1 MKEVYY
7 ITTLFLKNLI
17 YSIILIKYYV
27 TFYVIIEKKES
38 NLTLTIIG
46 TGSMG
51 MAIAHG
57 LKERYTLE
65 FVARDLSKLETI
77 KNEYQANIYP
87 LENFDITNK
96 NIILAVKPYALESVG
111 KQLKGR
117 ANTLYSVLAGSSLD
131 ALNTHIATQSS
142 VRIMPN
148 VSAKFKAS
156 TSVMTGDEHKR
167 AEAEEIFSAIG
178 DTFWVG
184 SEKEIDIATAIAGS
198 GPALL
203 TLVAEAMMDG
213 LVKEGMK
220 RPDATG
226 ITNSLFKGFAP
237 LIASNHPALIKDSV
251 MSPGGTTAAAYAMLE
266 EGAVRSSFIK
276 AVGEAFKVTQ
286 K

>member
-1 MKEVYY
+1 MA
-7 ITTLFLKNLI
+7 
-17 YSIILIKYYV
+17 
-27 TFYVIIEKKES
+27 
-38 NLTLTIIG
+38 
-46 TGSMG
+46 

-57 LKERYTLE
+57 LKDKYTLE
-65 FVARDLSKLETI
+65 FVARDLSKLESI
-77 KNEYQANIYP
+77 KKEFNCNIYN
-87 LENFDITNK
+87 LNNFNISNK
-96 NIILAVKPYALESVG
+96 NILLAVKPYALSSVS
-111 KQLKGR
+111 KQLIGE
-117 ANTLYSVLAGSSLD
+117 ANTVYSVLAGTTLE
-131 ALNTHIATQSS
+131 ALKENIPAQNH

-148 VSAKFKAS
+148 VAAKFQAS
-156 TSVMTGDEHKR
+156 TSVMTGDVAKKEES
-167 AEAEEIFSAIG
+167 EAIFSAIG
-178 DTFWVG
+178 DTFWVD
-184 SEKEIDIATAIAGS
+184 SEKEVDIATAIAGS

-220 RPDATG
+220 RPDAIG

-251 MSPGGTTAAAYAMLE
+251 MSPGGTTAAAYGALE